1 MVRLT
6 AKTLGALAD
15 QPAPEDHASL
25 VEAREVKKYFPIRA
39 GVLQRPVAWVRAVD
53 RADLT
58 VRKGVSVGLVGES
71 GCGKS
76 TLVRVLL
83 RVYPGTAGSVRFLGR
98 DVLGLP
104 ESKLGFLRR
113 NAQMV
118 FQDPYWS
125 LNPRMSV
132 ADIVAEPL
140 TVHAGL
146 GRKATMARVTE
157 ALEMMRLSARDAR
170 RFPHEFSGG
179 QRQRIAIARAL
190 VLNPM
195 LLVLDEPTSAIDVLS
210 QAQILNLLRALQEEI
225 DLTYL
230 TVSHDLAVVSHLCE
244 EVAVMYLGKM
254 VEMGPTEEV
263 FRRPLHPYT
272 KALMSA
278 IPDFR
283 SRRERVI
290 LRGAVASA
298 INPPSGCR
306 FHTRCPEAEPRC
318 AEVEPET
325 VEVGPGHTAACLKV
339 GKAGAG
345 RAG

>member
-1 MVRLT
+1 
-6 AKTLGALAD
+6 
-15 QPAPEDHASL
+15 
-25 VEAREVKKYFPIRA
+25 
-39 GVLQRPVAWVRAVD
+39 
-53 RADLT
+53 
-58 VRKGVSVGLVGES
+58 
-71 GCGKS
+71 
-76 TLVRVLL
+76 
-83 RVYPGTAGSVRFLGR
+83 
-98 DVLGLP
+98 
-104 ESKLGFLRR
+104 
-113 NAQMV
+113 
-118 FQDPYWS
+118 
-125 LNPRMSV
+125 
-132 ADIVAEPL
+132 
-140 TVHAGL
+140 
-146 GRKATMARVTE
+146 
-157 ALEMMRLSARDAR
+157 MMRLSARDAR

-290 LRGAVASA
+290 LRGAVPSA

-325 VEVGPGHTAACLKV
+325 VEVCPGHTAACLKV